1 MFKIDGLDEL
11 QQKLDDLAK
20 NAEALDGE
28 HSVPVS
34 ELLTDSFIAR
44 HTSFASSDAMFEASG
59 FKIETQEDF
68 AAIPDVEW
76 DAFIRSISSFDDW
89 QGMLS
94 AAGQEWA
101 VRKLGF

>member
-1 MFKIDGLDEL
+1 MFKIDGFDEL
-11 QQKLDDLAK
+11 QQKLDDLAQ

-34 ELLTDSFIAR
+34 ELLTDSFISR
-44 HTSFASSDAMFEASG
+44 HTSFASSEAMFEASS

-68 AAIPDVEW
+68 AAIPDDEW

-89 QGMLS
+89 QSMLG

>member
-11 QQKLDDLAK
+11 QKKLDDLAK

-34 ELLTDSFIAR
+34 ELLTDDFIAK
-44 HTSFASSDAMFEASG
+44 HTSFASTDAMFEASG

-68 AAIPDVEW
+68 AAIPDDEW
-76 DAFIRSISSFDDW
+76 DTFIRSVSSFDDW
-89 QGMLS
+89 QSMLG

-101 VRKLGF
+101 VRKLGL

>member
-1 MFKIDGLDEL
+1 MFKIDG
-11 QQKLDDLAK
+11 
-20 NAEALDGE
+20 LDGE

-59 FKIETQEDF
+59 FKIETKEDF
-68 AAIPDVEW
+68 AAIPDIKW
-76 DAFIRSISSFDDW
+76 DEFIRSISSFDDW
-89 QGMLS
+89 KSMLS